1 MCTPLWPLFT
11 RLHLTE
17 NIRAREDPHF
27 SRFLIALGN
36 GALQTMESEL
46 ITIPNELRLAK
57 GGVHGTFD
65 DLLERIYPQIS
76 NACVK
81 PKLFSER
88 AILTPRNE
96 DVDLINSKL
105 IESFYRDAY
114 CYKSFCIVIDDHC
127 NILSDIIFKHT
138 LPRRNEPT

>member
-1 MCTPLWPLFT
+1 M
-11 RLHLTE
+11 
-17 NIRAREDPHF
+17 
-27 SRFLIALGN
+27 
-36 GALQTMESEL
+36 

>member
-1 MCTPLWPLFT
+1 MCSPLWPLFT

-46 ITIPNELRLAK
+46 ITIPNELRLVN
-57 GGVHGTFD
+57 GDVHGTLD

-76 NACVK
+76 DVCVK
-81 PKLFSER
+81 LELFVKR
-88 AILTPRNE
+88 AILTPRNK
-96 DVDLINSKL
+96 DVDLL
-105 IESFYRDAY
+105 IQSSLKAFTVIL
-114 CYKSFCIVIDDHC
+114 IVIKS
-127 NILSDIIFKHT
+127 LT
-138 LPRRNEPT
+138 